1 MLRIF
6 MSHLSRMKK
15 TILKKPV
22 YPLLFSLYLKNKNIV
37 GEKILNGYNK
47 YFRKDMKTIES
58 MLANILDVDVIKNNK
73 DRFLSYVQRINN
85 KEFVISRK
93 LAAAIKNNALSLQF
107 KGFKKIVAWQK
118 AIALRGYKLIYDD
131 PLSTREARKNAALIR
146 PSFIMI

>member
-1 MLRIF
+1 

-15 TILKKPV
+15 NYLLKNQ
-22 YPLLFSLYLKNKNIV
+22 YIHFYISLYLKNKNIV
-37 GEKILNGYNK
+37 AEKILNGYNK

-107 KGFKKIVAWQK
+107 KGVQENSSSGKKAN
-118 AIALRGYKLIYDD
+118 ALRGYKLIYDD
-131 PLSTREARKNAALIR
+131 PLSTREARKNAAFNM